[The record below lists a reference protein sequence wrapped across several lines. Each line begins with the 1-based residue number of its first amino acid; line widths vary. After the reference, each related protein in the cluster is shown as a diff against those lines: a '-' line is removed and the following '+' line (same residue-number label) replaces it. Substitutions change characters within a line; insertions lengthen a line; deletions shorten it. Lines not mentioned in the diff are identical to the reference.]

1 MRQHL
6 NCLTKEVHR
15 KNDSLLLLFTIL
27 PFEFALEF
35 LELQPFSQIIIAKD
49 QQSDNLLHEG

>member
-1 MRQHL
+1 
-6 NCLTKEVHR
+6 VHR

-49 QQSDNLLHEG
+49 QQADNLLHEG